1 MGICAALY
9 FGMGQIET
17 YFSVG
22 TSVPIR
28 LKMLR
33 DGISI
38 AQRYFPLE
46 AGFGSFGTTVAYESG
61 ASFYYNLGHMTG
73 YYKDKPVGD
82 AFGPGVFAESGWIG
96 TIFLGGLYCLW
107 F

>member
-38 AQRYFPLE
+38 AQRYFVS
-46 AGFGSFGTTVAYESG
+46 A
-61 ASFYYNLGHMTG
+61 
-73 YYKDKPVGD
+73 
-82 AFGPGVFAESGWIG
+82 
-96 TIFLGGLYCLW
+96 
-107 F
+107 

>member
-1 MGICAALY
+1 MKTKGIILIMGIWAALY

-33 DGISI
+33 NGISI
-38 AQRYFPLE
+38 AQRYFP
-46 AGFGSFGTTVAYESG
+46 FGQALVVLAQQ
-61 ASFYYNLGHMTG
+61 
-73 YYKDKPVGD
+73 
-82 AFGPGVFAESGWIG
+82 
-96 TIFLGGLYCLW
+96 
-107 F
+107 